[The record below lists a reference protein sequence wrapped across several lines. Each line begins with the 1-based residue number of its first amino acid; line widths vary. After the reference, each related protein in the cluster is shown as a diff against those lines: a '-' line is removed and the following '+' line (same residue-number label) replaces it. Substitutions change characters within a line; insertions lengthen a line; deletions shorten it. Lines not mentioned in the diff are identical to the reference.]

1 MRLLASLSLLLLPL
15 MSNAA
20 AALPSKGDVDRF
32 ASAALARNCDPAAP
46 GMAVLVARGDQVLHR
61 SACGRASLE
70 LDVPLAPEHVFR
82 IGSVTKQFAAAA
94 VLKLAEEGKLLL
106 DDPLTRFVPGYPDG
120 DAITVR
126 MLLDHTS
133 GIRSYTSIEAI
144 MAGGGIMQDLSTAAL
159 IDSFKDEPTDFPP
172 GQGWA
177 YNNSGYVL
185 VGAVIEAAS
194 GKSWHAYLEE
204 AFFGPLG
211 MDHTGY
217 GSEAETVIPGH
228 VDGYTLSGEHWA
240 RARYL
245 SMTQPHAAGA
255 LVSTVDDLLK
265 WNRALHEGRIL
276 RQSSYAAM
284 TTPAGKAAENG
295 YGFGIGA
302 GTLRGRPKL
311 EHGGGIFGFSASL
324 LYLPED
330 EVSVAVLYNADA
342 GRPGMLG
349 TGRVA
354 QLLAAY
360 AMGRPYPEK
369 RAIEVDEAMLRGY
382 EGVYRI
388 DKDGARVLRVAGG
401 RLTSQRSG
409 GHAYPL
415 VPVGDDSFLFEEGF
429 SRIVFERG
437 ADGAVVAMRFF
448 PEDEGEGERI
458 ARSDEPLPT
467 ARTAIDL
474 PRAALE
480 RIAGEYVFQGAVL
493 TVFLD
498 GDTPRAQLSGQPAFE
513 IFAESASVF
522 FLKVVDASLR
532 FAPESGTPATVTL
545 SQGGNETV
553 FARKD

>member
-15 MSNAA
+15 VCDAT
-20 AALPSKGDVDRF
+20 AALPSKAEVDRF
-32 ASAALARNCDPAAP
+32 AAAALARNCDPGAP
-46 GMAVLVARGDQVLHR
+46 GMAVLVARGDEVLHR
-61 SACGRASLE
+61 SACGRASIE
-70 LDVPLAPEHVFR
+70 LDVPLSADHVFR

-94 VLKLAEEGKLLL
+94 VLKLAEEGRLSL
-106 DDPLTRFVPGYPDG
+106 DDPLTRFVPGYPGG

-133 GIRSYTSIEAI
+133 GIRSYTGIPAI
-144 MAGGGIMQDLSTAAL
+144 MSGGGIMRDLSTAAL
-159 IDSFKDEPTDFPP
+159 IDSFKDEAAEFAP
-172 GQGWA
+172 GEGWA

-185 VGAVIEAAS
+185 VGAVIEAAA
-194 GKSWHAYLEE
+194 GKPWHAYLEE
-204 AFFGPLG
+204 AFFAPLG
-211 MDHTGY
+211 MERTGY
-217 GSEAETVIPGH
+217 GNEAEAVIRGH
-228 VDGYTLSGEHWA
+228 VGGYTLDGERWA

-255 LVSTVDDLLK
+255 LVSTVDDLLR
-265 WNRALHEGRIL
+265 WNRALHEGRVL
-276 RQSSYAAM
+276 RPASYAAM

-302 GTLRGRPKL
+302 GTLRGKPKL

-324 LYLPED
+324 LYLPE
-330 EVSVAVLYNADA
+330 EQVSVAVLYNADA

-349 TGRVA
+349 TGRIA
-354 QLLAAY
+354 QLLAAH
-360 AMGRPYPEK
+360 AAGSPYPEK
-369 RAIEVDEAMLRGY
+369 TPIEVDEATLRGY

-388 DKDGARVLRVAGG
+388 DKDSARVLRLAGG

-409 GHAYPL
+409 GQAYPL
-415 VPVGDDSFLFEEGF
+415 VPVAADTFLFEEGF
-429 SRIVFERG
+429 SRIVFERDSG
-437 ADGAVVAMRFF
+437 GAVVAMRFF
-448 PEDEGEGERI
+448 AEDEGEGERI
-458 ARSDEPLPT
+458 ARSDEPLPA
-467 ARTAIDL
+467 ARTEVDL

-493 TVFLD
+493 KVFLE
-498 GDTPRAQLSGQPAFE
+498 GDTPRAQLSGQPAFD

-545 SQGGNETV
+545 LQGGNETV
-553 FARKD
+553 FERRP